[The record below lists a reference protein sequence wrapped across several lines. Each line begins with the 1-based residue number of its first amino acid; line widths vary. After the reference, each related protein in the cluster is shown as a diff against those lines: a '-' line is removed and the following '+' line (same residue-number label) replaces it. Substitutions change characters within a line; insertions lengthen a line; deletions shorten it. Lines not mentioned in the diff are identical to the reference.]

1 MTQFVN
7 LKRLGLGV
15 ALIALISLG
24 SALTAKADQVTVVGN
39 ADPNLQA
46 TINIISLTNGSITFS
61 VSNVLVA
68 GVTST
73 ITGIGFELPGTITA
87 NTPGTCSGSCGNFT
101 ATPVISNS
109 PGNVPQFGSA
119 VLDWA
124 VITGPQFTG
133 GNPPGINQGQIAT
146 FTVTGNFTGLT
157 QAQFLAGVYVRFQ
170 SVVDPA
176 FPNVGSDVAHNPGT
190 PGTPTPEPASMLLLG
205 TGLIG
210 VAGLARRRFTKS
222 QK

>member
-1 MTQFVN
+1 MPSRFFN
-7 LKRLGLGV
+7 LKKPLMALAVLGL
-15 ALIALISLG
+15 LSLAHG
-24 SALTAKADQVTVVGN
+24 TARADQVTVSGN
-39 ADPNLQA
+39 ANPNLQA

-87 NTPGTCSGSCGNFT
+87 NSPGTCAGNCGNFT
-101 ATPVISNS
+101 ATPVVSNS
-109 PGNVPQFGSA
+109 PGNVPQFPAA
-119 VLDWA
+119 VLDFA
-124 VITGPQFTG
+124 VVTGAGFTG
-133 GNPPGINQGQIAT
+133 GNPPGINQGQTAT

-176 FPNVGSDVAHNPGT
+176 FPNVGSDVAHT
-190 PGTPTPEPASMLLLG
+190 PGDPVPEPASMFLLG
-205 TGLIG
+205 TGLVGIAAG
-210 VAGLARRRFTKS
+210 VRRRFGK
-222 QK
+222 K

>member
-1 MTQFVN
+1 MSFMSN
-7 LKRLGLGV
+7 LTKFLSVLAVFAAVTLGAG
-15 ALIALISLG
+15 
-24 SALTAKADQVTVVGN
+24 LTAKADQVTISGN

-46 TINIISLTNGSITFS
+46 TINITSLTSGSITFS

-73 ITGIGFELPGTITA
+73 ITGVGFDLPGVITA
-87 NTPGTCSGSCGNFT
+87 NTPGTCAGNCGNFG
-101 ATPVISNS
+101 AAAVVSNS
-109 PGNVPQFGSA
+109 PGAVPQFPG
-119 VLDWA
+119 VTLDWA

-133 GNPPGINQGQIAT
+133 GNPPGINQGQTAT

-176 FPNVGSDVAHNPGT
+176 FPNVASDVAHT
-190 PGTPTPEPASMLLLG
+190 VATPEPATMILLG
-205 TGLIG
+205 TGLLG
-210 VAGLARRRFTKS
+210 VATGVRRRLGK
-222 QK
+222 K

>member
-1 MTQFVN
+1 MPRVKAFRN
-7 LKRLGLGV
+7 AGG
-15 ALIALISLG
+15 ALIVTAIFLLVTAG
-24 SALTAKADQVTVVGN
+24 SARADQITVVGN

-46 TINIISLTNGSITFS
+46 NINIISLTNGSITFT
-61 VSNVLVA
+61 VSNILVP
-68 GVTST
+68 GVTSS

-87 NTPGTCSGSCGNFT
+87 NTPGSCGGSCGNFT
-101 ATPVISNS
+101 AAPVVTNS
-109 PGNVPQFGSA
+109 PGNVPQFSAA

-133 GNPPGINQGQIAT
+133 GNPPGINQGQSAT

-176 FPNVGSDVAHNPGT
+176 FPNVGSDVAHVPI
-190 PGTPTPEPASMLLLG
+190 PEPATMLLLG
-205 TGLIG
+205 GGL
-210 VAGLARRRFTKS
+210 VGLAAKLRRRRN
-222 QK
+222 

>member
-1 MTQFVN
+1 MTQFSN
-7 LKRLGLGV
+7 LKKLMLGLAIA
-15 ALIALISLG
+15 ALVSLG
-24 SALTAKADQVTVVGN
+24 SAVNARADQVTVVGN

-61 VSNVLVA
+61 VTNVLVA

-73 ITGIGFELPGTITA
+73 ITGIGFELPGVITA
-87 NTPGTCSGSCGNFT
+87 NSPGACAGSCGNFG
-101 ATPVISNS
+101 AAPVVSND
-109 PGNVPQFGSA
+109 PGNVPQFPGA

-124 VITGPQFTG
+124 VITGAAFTG
-133 GNPPGINQGQIAT
+133 GNPPGINQGQTAT

-176 FPNVGSDVAHNPGT
+176 FPNVGSDVAHT
-190 PGTPTPEPASMLLLG
+190 PGTPIPEPASMLLLG

-210 VAGLARRRFTKS
+210 VAGMARRRFGKT
-222 QK
+222 Q